1 MKNFISTLACALPVR
16 MSALGSAIT
25 SLVKP
30 GEGVRSCWLD
40 AVLVAAVVL
49 AAGGVADAIA
59 AAA

>member
-1 MKNFISTLACALPVR
+1 MKNLISTPARALRVM

-25 SLVKP
+25 SFMKP
-30 GEGVRSCWLD
+30 REMVESCWRD

-49 AAGGVADAIA
+49 VAGGVADAIA